1 VDEVVQLYIH
11 DIAASITR
19 PVRQLKGYRRVS
31 LAPGKSEKVS
41 FTLRRSDL
49 AFVGESLKPT
59 VEPGAFRVWIA
70 PSAEAEGVSGT
81 FTLAA

>member
-1 VDEVVQLYIH
+1 M
-11 DIAASITR
+11 
-19 PVRQLKGYRRVS
+19 
-31 LAPGKSEKVS
+31 APGKSEKVS